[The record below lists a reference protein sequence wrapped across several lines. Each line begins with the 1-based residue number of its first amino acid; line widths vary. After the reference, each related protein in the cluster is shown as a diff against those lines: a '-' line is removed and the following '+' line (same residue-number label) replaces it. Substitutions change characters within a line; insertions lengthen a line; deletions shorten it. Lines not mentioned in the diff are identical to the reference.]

1 MGNLVATSRHSEI
14 EIASALARRCRQGD
28 LSTEDRDRA
37 FAALRRDLRSFL
49 VVELTA
55 ALSRRCPALLKRHP
69 LRAADALQLA
79 SCLELGGQLD
89 LPLLFVA
96 YDNRLNEA
104 AKKEGLELGS

>member
-1 MGNLVATSRHSEI
+1 MAGKR
-14 EIASALARRCRQGD
+14 RQGN
-28 LSTEDRDRA
+28 RP
-37 FAALRRDLRSFL
+37 RS
-49 VVELTA
+49 VVEITA
-55 ALSRRCPALLKRHP
+55 TLSRRCPTLLKRHP